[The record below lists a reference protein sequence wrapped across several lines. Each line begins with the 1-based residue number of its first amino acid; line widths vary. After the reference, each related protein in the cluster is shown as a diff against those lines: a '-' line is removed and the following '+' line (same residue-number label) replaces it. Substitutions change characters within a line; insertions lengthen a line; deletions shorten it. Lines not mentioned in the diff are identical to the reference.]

1 MSTAGE
7 IYVGLLYSIVIGK
20 GVRVTNEAL
29 KEIVSNCGYRKPR
42 PYISSG
48 NVVFEAKKQTISA
61 IELKLEEVFQ
71 HRFGKK
77 IDFIVKP
84 REEFLSLL
92 SQNPWPGLAAKD
104 GSRVAIKIMREKL
117 STERAKLLRAASGA
131 GEKLAVVDG
140 HVWYYVPME
149 NAGSPL
155 HAKVSAR
162 ANGIGTSRNWNTMQ
176 GLARL
181 LAQE

>member
-1 MSTAGE
+1 LSGVGE
-7 IYVGLLYSIVIGK
+7 VYVGLLYSIVIGK
-20 GVRVTNEAL
+20 GIRVTNEAL
-29 KEIVSNCGYRKPR
+29 KEIVSNCGYRNPR

-48 NVVFEAKKQTISA
+48 NVVFEAKKQAISS
-61 IELKLEEVFQ
+61 IELKLEEAFQ
-71 HRFGKK
+71 HRFGKA

-84 REEFLSLL
+84 REEFLSL
-92 SQNPWPGLAAKD
+92 SSRNPWPRLAAKD
-104 GSRVAIKIMREKL
+104 GSRVAIKIMREEL
-117 STERAKLLRAASGA
+117 STERAKLLRAAPKA
-131 GEKLAVVDG
+131 GEKLAIVAG

-181 LAQE
+181 LTQE

>member
-1 MSTAGE
+1 LNVAGE
-7 IYVGLLYSIVIGK
+7 VYVGLLYSIVIGK
-20 GVRVTNEAL
+20 GIRVTNEAL
-29 KEIVSNCGYRKPR
+29 KEIVSDCGYLNPR

-48 NVVFEAKKQTISA
+48 NVVFEAKKQAVSP
-61 IELKLEEVFQ
+61 IELKLEETFQ

-77 IDFIVKP
+77 IDIIVKP
-84 REEFLSLL
+84 REEFLDLL
-92 SQNPWPGLAAKD
+92 SQNPWPRLAAKD
-104 GSRVAIKIMREKL
+104 GSRIAIKIMREKL
-117 STERAKLLRAASGA
+117 SMERAKLLRAALGD
-131 GEKLAVVDG
+131 GEKLAIIDG

-149 NAGSPL
+149 NGGSPL

>member
-1 MSTAGE
+1 LSAGAE
-7 IYVGLLYSIVIGK
+7 VYVGLLYSIVIGK
-20 GVRVTNEAL
+20 GNRVTNEAL
-29 KEIVSNCGYRKPR
+29 KEIVSGCGYRNPR

-48 NVVFEAKKQTISA
+48 NVVFEAKQQA
-61 IELKLEEVFQ
+61 VLEIELELEEAFQ

-84 REEFLSLL
+84 REKFLDLL
-92 SQNPWPGLAAKD
+92 SQNPWPRLAAKD

-117 STERAKLLRAASGA
+117 STERAKLLRASPGD
-131 GEKLAVVDG
+131 GEKLAIVEG